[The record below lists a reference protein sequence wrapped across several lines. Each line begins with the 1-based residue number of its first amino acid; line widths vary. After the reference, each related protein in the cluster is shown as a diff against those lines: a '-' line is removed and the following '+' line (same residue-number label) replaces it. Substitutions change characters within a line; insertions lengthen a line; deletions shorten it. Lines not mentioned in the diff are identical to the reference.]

1 MLREDRGRDR
11 DRLEELRQRAREVV
25 VTHADVVEAGLGRA
39 VGEAELEGEGVLR
52 RHLLARGENGPSTR
66 PNSIELV
73 CYIPPGA
80 TAPRTTR
87 RMIRMGPFCYSRAA
101 PRAADGCG
109 EMNFFVEE
117 GMCDEEGHETYQ
129 LIPESHAPFTFERD
143 TLWQTM
149 KERGIDL
156 TMDTKPSTIAHSRIH
171 GKPLYVIAGWRNQ
184 QPFYVMAQPEIES
197 LADLAG
203 KRIGIIDLDDVLA
216 TMISYHL
223 QEAGVDLDNVDW
235 VTQTDTRR
243 GPAALREKR
252 VESVFVDRDRP
263 SPGPGG
269 GEPARSSTGRRCI
282 RWTAGLLHRRHG
294 QALEERPEEVLAFL
308 RAMIRAYWFLR
319 TMPDNVHVTM
329 AVEKRLRR
337 WSPDPD
343 EPKRMAQFGSAEH
356 AERMPF
362 PVDGNATGFE
372 QYLRRRSR

>member
-1 MLREDRGRDR
+1 MLHS
-11 DRLEELRQRAREVV
+11 
-25 VTHADVVEAGLGRA
+25 TDV
-39 VGEAELEGEGVLR
+39 
-52 RHLLARGENGPSTR
+52 
-66 PNSIELV
+66 
-73 CYIPPGA
+73 

-87 RMIRMGPFCYSRAA
+87 RMIRMGPSCYHVLHLVPPTIAH
-101 PRAADGCG
+101 

-117 GMCDEEGHETYQ
+117 GLCDEDGHETYQ

-235 VTQTDTRR
+235 VTKTDTRR

-252 VESVFVDRDRP
+252 VEAAFVDAIDLPQVQEEGYRMLLDVASLYPDGRP
-263 SPGPGG
+263 D
-269 GEPARSSTGRRCI
+269 RCI
-282 RWTAGLLHRRHG
+282 AATG

-319 TMPDNVHVTM
+319 TMPDNVRVTQ

-362 PVDGNATGFE
+362 PIDGHASGFE
-372 QYLRRRSR
+372 QYLHEAVALGTIPEYIEPAEITRLDLAAQAFSDLKRQPDRQPELERVQAVAGRLGY

>member
-1 MLREDRGRDR
+1 M
-11 DRLEELRQRAREVV
+11 
-25 VTHADVVEAGLGRA
+25 
-39 VGEAELEGEGVLR
+39 
-52 RHLLARGENGPSTR
+52 GPSCYHVLH
-66 PNSIELV
+66 LV
-73 CYIPPGA
+73 PPTVA
-80 TAPRTTR
+80 H
-87 RMIRMGPFCYSRAA
+87 
-101 PRAADGCG
+101 

-117 GMCDEEGHETYQ
+117 GLCDEDGHETYQ

-171 GKPLYVIAGWRNQ
+171 DKPLYVIAGWRNQ
-184 QPFYVMAQPEIES
+184 QPFYVMAQPGIES

-223 QEAGVDLDNVDW
+223 QEAGVDLAGVQW
-235 VTQTDTRR
+235 VTGLDTRR
-243 GPAALREKR
+243 GPGALRDGR
-252 VESVFVDRDRP
+252 VEAAFVDGIDLPQVQEEGYRMLLDVASMYPNGRP
-263 SPGPGG
+263 D
-269 GEPARSSTGRRCI
+269 RCI
-282 RWTAGLLHRRHG
+282 AATGK
-294 QALEERPEEVLAFL
+294 ALEERPEEVLGFL

-343 EPKRMAQFGSAEH
+343 EPKRMPQFGSAEH

-362 PVDGNATGFE
+362 PIDGNATGFE
-372 QYLRRRSR
+372 QYLREAVALGTIPEYIEPAEITRLDLAAEAFAELKAQPVRQAELARVQHVVDRFGY